1 MLGIVTGPMFR
12 LLVKKSKRDISNPN
26 FYSRITIARVLRK
39 AKILLCFRNR
49 IDQINFYDFYSWTVV
64 FISDFLEASVNEYPL
79 FLVYLPI
86 IKCTQMN
93 TILFAPLVIGKFTL
107 AAFHD
112 KFYLIVFT
120 NSFIH
125 NDGAPFRNRVKC

>member
-79 FLVYLPI
+79 FLSLLTNYKMYTDEYHSI
-86 IKCTQMN
+86 R
-93 TILFAPLVIGKFTL
+93 TIG
-107 AAFHD
+107 
-112 KFYLIVFT
+112 
-120 NSFIH
+120 
-125 NDGAPFRNRVKC
+125 NREVHFSGIPW